1 MAIKKT
7 KKTPAIKLQS
17 FDDVDFNKAPDLN
30 AAQKVITPKYDRE
43 FKDFVREEIS
53 KPVEPVVNRVV
64 EQSSSEPVSRLEETP
79 IARVEP
85 STPAPERSKR
95 TTKKAAPAKSVRGT
109 FPPTNK
115 KRASF
120 NIDADLHRALK
131 EYSFFEEIE
140 MVEYIFEHLVRPDL
154 AKKGY
159 YPPKKRRK

>member
-1 MAIKKT
+1 MASKKT

-17 FDDVDFNKAPDLN
+17 FDDVDFKKAPDLS
-30 AAQKVITPKYDRE
+30 AAKKVIMPQYKRE
-43 FKDFVREEIS
+43 FKDFVKEEIS
-53 KPVEPVVNRVV
+53 KPVETSINRVV
-64 EQSSSEPVSRLEETP
+64 EQAP
-79 IARVEP
+79 VEP
-85 STPAPERSKR
+85 PKEEIIPETRAETSTPAPVRNIKSS
-95 TTKKAAPAKSVRGT
+95 KKASSTKSVKGT

-159 YPPKKRRK
+159 YPPKKRKR

>member
-1 MAIKKT
+1 MASKKT

-17 FDDVDFNKAPDLN
+17 FDDVDFKKAPDLN
-30 AAQKVITPKYDRE
+30 AAQKIIRPQYKRE
-43 FKDFVREEIS
+43 FKDFVKEEIS
-53 KPVEPVVNRVV
+53 TPVEPISRV
-64 EQSSSEPVSRLEETP
+64 EQSP
-79 IARVEP
+79 VEP
-85 STPAPERSKR
+85 SKEEISPITRKEASPPAPVRNLRSS
-95 TTKKAAPAKSVRGT
+95 KKSESPKSVKGT
-109 FPPTNK
+109 FPPVNK

-159 YPPKKRRK
+159 YPPKKRRR

>member
-1 MAIKKT
+1 M
-7 KKTPAIKLQS
+7 
-17 FDDVDFNKAPDLN
+17 
-30 AAQKVITPKYDRE
+30 
-43 FKDFVREEIS
+43 
-53 KPVEPVVNRVV
+53 EPTVNRVV
-64 EQSSSEPVSRLEETP
+64 EQAPIEPPKEDVAP
-79 IARVEP
+79 ITRAEA
-85 STPAPERSKR
+85 SAPAPVRSIR
-95 TTKKAAPAKSVRGT
+95 TSKKSGSTKSVKGT

-159 YPPKKRRK
+159 YPPKKRRR

>member
-17 FDDVDFNKAPDLN
+17 FDDVDFKKAPDLS
-30 AAQKVITPKYDRE
+30 AAQKVIMPQYKRE
-43 FKDFVREEIS
+43 FKDFVKEEITN
-53 KPVEPVVNRVV
+53 PVEPTVNRVV
-64 EQSSSEPVSRLEETP
+64 EQAPVEPP
-79 IARVEP
+79 IKVEAAPTARVER
-85 STPAPERSKR
+85 SIPAPEPTVRRSSK
-95 TTKKAAPAKSVRGT
+95 TSSTKSGKGT
-109 FPPTNK
+109 FPPSNK

>member
-17 FDDVDFNKAPDLN
+17 FDDVDFKKAPDLS
-30 AAQKVITPKYDRE
+30 AAQKVIMPQYKRE
-43 FKDFVREEIS
+43 FKDFVREEII
-53 KPVEPVVNRVV
+53 KPVEPSVDRVV
-64 EQSSSEPVSRLEETP
+64 EQPVAKEETAP
-79 IARVEP
+79 IVRVEP
-85 STPAPERSKR
+85 SAPAPERVIRTSKKVES
-95 TTKKAAPAKSVRGT
+95 TKSVKGT
-109 FPPTNK
+109 FPPKNK

>member
-1 MAIKKT
+1 MATKKT

-17 FDDVDFNKAPDLN
+17 FDDVDFKKAPDLS
-30 AAQKVITPKYDRE
+30 AAKKVINPQYKRA
-43 FKDFVREEIS
+43 FKDFVKEEITN
-53 KPVEPVVNRVV
+53 PVEPVNRVEEQAPV
-64 EQSSSEPVSRLEETP
+64 EPPKEEITP
-79 IARVEP
+79 ITSTEA
-85 STPAPERSKR
+85 STPAPVRSTR
-95 TTKKAAPAKSVRGT
+95 ASKKSGSTKSVKGT

-159 YPPKKRRK
+159 YPPKKRRR

>member
-17 FDDVDFNKAPDLN
+17 FDDVDFNKAPDLS
-30 AAQKVITPKYDRE
+30 AAQKVIAPKYKRD

-53 KPVEPVVNRVV
+53 KPVEPIVDRV
-64 EQSSSEPVSRLEETP
+64 EEPAAIEPVSRQEDTP
-79 IARVEP
+79 ITRVEP
-85 STPAPERSKR
+85 STPAPERAKR
-95 TTKKAAPAKSVRGT
+95 ATKKEASTKSVRGT

>member
-7 KKTPAIKLQS
+7 KKTPAIQLQS
-17 FDDVDFNKAPDLN
+17 FDDVDFNKAPDLQ
-30 AAQKVITPKYDRE
+30 AAQKVIMPT
-43 FKDFVREEIS
+43 FKREIS
-53 KPVEPVVNRVV
+53 DFSSISPENV
-64 EQSSSEPVSRLEETP
+64 EQKAIVKEQPEVVPTTTP
-79 IARVEP
+79 LT
-85 STPAPERSKR
+85 STPVTPP
-95 TTKKAAPAKSVRGT
+95 KKAVSTRMKKEVSTGKGT
-109 FPPTNK
+109 FPPTDK

-159 YPPKKRRK
+159 YPPRKRRR

>member
-17 FDDVDFNKAPDLN
+17 FDDVDFNKAPDLQ
-30 AAQKVITPKYDRE
+30 AAQKVITPQFKRE
-43 FKDFVREEIS
+43 LSDFTTRPIEQ
-53 KPVEPVVNRVV
+53 V
-64 EQSSSEPVSRLEETP
+64 EQKPAQQEQPAVVPVTRMSTSVP
-79 IARVEP
+79 A
-85 STPAPERSKR
+85 TPAKKVVSSRSK
-95 TTKKAAPAKSVRGT
+95 KAVAPGKGT
-109 FPPTNK
+109 FPPTDK

-159 YPPKKRRK
+159 YPPKKRRR

>member
-1 MAIKKT
+1 MAKKT

-17 FDDVDFNKAPDLN
+17 FDDVDFKKAPDLS
-30 AAQKVITPKYDRE
+30 AAKKVINPQYKRE
-43 FKDFVREEIS
+43 FKDFVKEEIIN
-53 KPVEPVVNRVV
+53 PVEPAVDRVV
-64 EQSSSEPVSRLEETP
+64 EQAPVESPKEEVAP
-79 IARVEP
+79 ITRAEA
-85 STPAPERSKR
+85 STPAPVRNLRSS
-95 TTKKAAPAKSVRGT
+95 KKSSSTKSVKGT

-159 YPPKKRRK
+159 YPPKKRRR

>member
-1 MAIKKT
+1 MASKKT

-17 FDDVDFNKAPDLN
+17 FDDVDFKKAPDLS
-30 AAQKVITPKYDRE
+30 AAKKVINPQYKRD
-43 FKDFVREEIS
+43 FKDFVKEEITN
-53 KPVEPVVNRVV
+53 PVEPTVKRVV
-64 EQSSSEPVSRLEETP
+64 EQVPVEPPKEEVTP
-79 IARVEP
+79 IARAEA
-85 STPAPERSKR
+85 STPAQVRNLRSS
-95 TTKKAAPAKSVRGT
+95 KKSGSTKSVKGT

-159 YPPKKRRK
+159 YPPKKRRR

>member
-17 FDDVDFNKAPDLN
+17 FDDVDFNKAPDLS
-30 AAQKVITPKYDRE
+30 AAQKVITPKYKRD

-53 KPVEPVVNRVV
+53 KPVEPIVDRVV
-64 EQSSSEPVSRLEETP
+64 EEPVTEPITKQEEAP
-79 IARVEP
+79 IGRVEP
-85 STPAPERSKR
+85 SAPTPERAKRVSKK
-95 TTKKAAPAKSVRGT
+95 TTPTKSVRGT